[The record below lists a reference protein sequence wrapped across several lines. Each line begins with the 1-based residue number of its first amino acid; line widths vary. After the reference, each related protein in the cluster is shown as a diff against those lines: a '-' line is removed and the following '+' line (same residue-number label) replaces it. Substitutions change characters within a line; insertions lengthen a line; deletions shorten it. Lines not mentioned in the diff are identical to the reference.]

1 MINISNLLTDAPNVS
16 VTVTAEDL
24 REFATEVAN
33 QVVSS
38 LDREPKEDSAWL
50 SVDQVAQRL
59 GVNKAT
65 LWRWNKTGYLTGTKF
80 GAKLRYK
87 ESDVVR
93 IESSEKKGYGASAD
107 FQKQ

>member
-1 MINISNLLTDAPNVS
+1 MELEKILADAPKVS
-16 VTVTAEDL
+16 VTVTIEDL
-24 REFATEVAN
+24 KTFATEVAN
-33 QVVSS
+33 QVISS
-38 LDREPKEDSAWL
+38 LDRVSKEEIVWL
-50 SVDQVAQRL
+50 SVEQVAHRL

-87 ESDVVR
+87 ESDLVR
-93 IESSEKKGYGASAD
+93 IESSEKKGYGASVD